1 MVSVH
6 PHLLDP
12 STITIS
18 FTDTCNLHCAY
29 CYSDCRSQPSP
40 QELSTDQWLMF
51 IDYLMRNNFMAAYF
65 EGGEPLCRADFLEIL
80 RASSRSMMTW
90 LRTHAT
96 LIDRNLARRLKQAGL
111 GGAFV
116 ELMGA
121 TPATHELGTG
131 VAGSFEATCR
141 GVRHLRAADID
152 TRLVVI
158 LTRRT
163 ATELNDILMLAD
175 DLEVAQ
181 VSVLRLYPIGRAKQR
196 WGELALSLDEQM
208 AALESLRPPPGVRVA
223 HSWHP
228 HDKNCCW
235 NSVTVNAHGDSIGCP
250 YLREFVN
257 YGNVLATPL
266 LDGWHADPLY
276 RRLRSGRVDAACG
289 GCETREGSRGG
300 CRATAFAF
308 SRRWDAP
315 DPFCTDMNQ
324 SVDLQVLPDWLLDR
338 PAARAR
344 DGTTTRACGPRSATR
359 GRHRSSGP
367 MQGQPA
373 DGRPG
378 SYRLVPGTR
387 VREVPER
394 DVCMVYTPAGPA
406 LYALQDEAW
415 LILRECL
422 GRTRDELI
430 RSYVAQVAA
439 VGVAPEEATLETLQG
454 ISDLQ
459 SKRIVEEVPRARASI

>member
-1 MVSVH
+1 MH
-6 PHLLDP
+6 PHLNDP

-18 FTDTCNLHCAY
+18 FTNACNLRCAH
-29 CYSDCRSQPSP
+29 CYSDCGYQPSRK
-40 QELSTDQWLMF
+40 ELSTDQWLKF
-51 IDYLMRNNFMAAYF
+51 IDYLIRNNFIAAYF
-65 EGGEPLCRADFLEIL
+65 EGGEPLHRPDFLPVL

-96 LIDRNLARRLKQAGL
+96 LIDGSLAQRLKQAGL

-121 TPATHELGTG
+121 TEATHELGTG
-131 VAGSFEATCR
+131 VEGSFEATCR
-141 GVRHLRAADID
+141 GIRHLRKSGID

-163 ATELNDILMLAD
+163 APELNDILMLAR
-175 DLEVAQ
+175 DLDVAQ
-181 VSVLRLYPIGRAKQR
+181 VSVLRLYPIGRAKRR

-208 AALESLRPPPGVRVA
+208 AALDGLRPPTGVRVA

-235 NSVTVNAHGDSIGCP
+235 NSVTVNAHGNSIGCP
-250 YLREFVN
+250 YLRELVN
-257 YGNVLATPL
+257 YGSVLATPL
-266 LDGWHADPLY
+266 LESWHADPLY

-308 SRRWDAP
+308 SGRWDAP

-324 SVDLQVLPDWLLDR
+324 GVDLRVLPDWLVDL
-338 PAARAR
+338 PAAPARNRAAAKELR
-344 DGTTTRACGPRSATR
+344 PRSTVG
-359 GRHRSSGP
+359 GRLGSSNGLE
-367 MQGQPA
+367 GGPA

-378 SYRLVPGTR
+378 TYRLVAGTR

-394 DVCMVYTPAGPA
+394 DVCMVYTPATPT

-430 RSYVAQVAA
+430 QSYVSQVAK
-439 VGVAPEEATLETLQG
+439 VGVMPEEAAVETLQG

-459 SKRIVEEVPRARASI
+459 SQRIVEQVPRGRASM

>member
-1 MVSVH
+1 MH
-6 PHLLDP
+6 PYYNSP
-12 STITIS
+12 PTITIC
-18 FTDTCNLHCAY
+18 FTDTCNLRCAH
-29 CYSDCRSQPSP
+29 CYSDCGECPSKD
-40 QELSTDQWLMF
+40 ELPDDQWLKF
-51 IDYLMRNNFMAAYF
+51 IDYLVENHFIAAYF
-65 EGGEPLCRADFLEIL
+65 EGGEPLQRSGFIRVLQH
-80 RASSRSMMTW
+80 SSRSMMTW

-96 LIDRNLARRLKQAGL
+96 LIDGSLARRLKQAGL

-121 TPATHELGTG
+121 TAVTHERGTG

-141 GVRHLRAADID
+141 GIRHLREEEID

-158 LTRRT
+158 LTRHT
-163 ATELNDILMLAD
+163 APELNDILMLAR
-175 DLEVAQ
+175 DLDVAQ
-181 VSVLRLYPIGRAKQR
+181 VSVLRLYPIGRAKRR

-208 AALESLRPPPGVRVA
+208 AALDGLRPPPGVRVA

-235 NSVTVNAHGDSIGCP
+235 NSVAVNARGDSIGCP
-250 YLREFVN
+250 YLRELVN
-257 YGNVLATPL
+257 YGNVFETPL
-266 LDGWHADPLY
+266 LQSWHTDPLY

-289 GCETREGSRGG
+289 GCERREGSRGG

-308 SRRWDAP
+308 SGRWDAP

-324 SVDLQVLPDWLLDR
+324 GVDLRVLPDWLLDR

-344 DGTTTRACGPRSATR
+344 EGTTARADGPRL
-359 GRHRSSGP
+359 
-367 MQGQPA
+367 A
-373 DGRPG
+373 DDGGLGSPNGIAGRPVDG
-378 SYRLVPGTR
+378 LPGTYRLVPGTR

-394 DVCMVYTPAGPA
+394 DVCMIYTPATPA

-430 RSYVAQVAA
+430 QSYVSQVAA
-439 VGVAPEEATLETLQG
+439 VGVMPEEAALETLEG

-459 SKRIVEEVPRARASI
+459 RKRIVEEVPLARASM